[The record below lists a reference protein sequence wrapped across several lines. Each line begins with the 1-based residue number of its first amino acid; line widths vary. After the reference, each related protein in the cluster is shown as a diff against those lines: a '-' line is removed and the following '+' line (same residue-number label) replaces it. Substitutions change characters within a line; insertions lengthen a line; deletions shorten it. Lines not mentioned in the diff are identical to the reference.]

1 MISFRFVCAL
11 ALLLIGSSVLPALQV
26 TGYSSAANDRFQSGF
41 PGSPVANTDP
51 AFIGLDYD
59 WSGVGWDATNGAKGF
74 GFLSPQHYL
83 VASHYGGATSLAV
96 SPANGSVVLG
106 AEASVENTGIVTF
119 TNSDNSTVMDLSL
132 GTLAAPVGSA
142 PLPRYGILD
151 LNASSTTDSPASYN
165 TLPVFLY
172 GRGPDGSYSPRVA
185 ATTIAGTYNSI
196 NGGAASF
203 FITTRTDVQLEGG
216 DSGSPAF
223 AAWVNPNGGNE
234 LALLGNNY
242 AISDTYNFINFLG
255 TAVAINSLNSLMTP
269 EGFALKIVGE
279 PAATWTGAIGG
290 QGGNLFRSANWS
302 SSSIPT
308 DQFALFNATT
318 AATRALVVNSSTNF
332 RGAYFKSTAAASDGF
347 TFNGT
352 NSLTIGRG
360 GLTNY
365 DNSRQTINAPLIL
378 GDHQYWD
385 AGPGGIT
392 VATIN
397 TSARLLEISGNG
409 TAVISGAISG
419 NGSIAL
425 SGAELDLNGNSTYS
439 GPTWAHRGKLVVN
452 GNITSSSGLMLDSG
466 SALYGQGRV
475 SGISGAGSINPGS
488 SPGILTATS
497 VNPAA
502 GLDFNLEFTQAGSPA
517 YGNAASSG
525 NDVLRLTGA
534 VPFSQS
540 LAAENQVAVFLN
552 VSSLQL
558 GDTFRGGFFTDN
570 SAAFFS
576 SIQSAAFLYYLA
588 NPSGGTTYN
597 GVNYA
602 LYSGGLTFTLSTV
615 PETAAYSGGSQ
626 SGQVM
631 QVQAVP
637 ELSCGMYLLLAGSS
651 SLLLLALRRR

>member
-1 MISFRFVCAL
+1 MINRRVAIAL
-11 ALLLIGSSVLPALQV
+11 ACLLPQLAPVSALQV

-41 PGSPVANTDP
+41 PGAPVANANP
-51 AFIGLDYD
+51 AFVGLDYD
-59 WSGVGWDATNGAKGF
+59 WSGVGWDASDGTKGF

-96 SPANGSVVLG
+96 SPTNGSVVLG
-106 AEASVENTGIVTF
+106 AGASVENTGIVTF
-119 TNSDNSTVMDLSL
+119 TNTDNSTVMDLSL
-132 GTLAAPVGSA
+132 GTLAAPLGSA

-151 LNASSTTDSPASYN
+151 LNASSTTDSPANYN
-165 TLPVFLY
+165 SLPVFLY
-172 GRGPDGSYSPRVA
+172 GRGPDGSYSPRIA
-185 ATTIAGTYNSI
+185 ASTIAGTYNSI

-203 FITTRTDVQLEGG
+203 FITARTDVQLESG

-223 AAWVNPNGGNE
+223 AAWVNPNGASE

-242 AISDTYNFINFLG
+242 AINDTYNFINFLG
-255 TAVAINSLNSLMTP
+255 TAAAINSLNTLMTP

-279 PAATWTGAIGG
+279 PVSTWTGSVSSVIGT
-290 QGGNLFRSANWS
+290 NTNWS
-302 SSSIPT
+302 TGTSRT
-308 DQFALFNATT
+308 DQFVLFDAEATSRRSLT
-318 AATRALVVNSSTNF
+318 INSNTNF
-332 RGAYFKSTAAASDGF
+332 RGAYFKSTAAADGF

-352 NSLTIGRG
+352 SSLTIGRG

-378 GDHQYWD
+378 GDHQFWD

-392 VATIN
+392 VASVSTG
-397 TSARLLEISGNG
+397 ARLLEISGDG
-409 TAVISGAISG
+409 TAIISGTISG

-452 GNITSSSGLMLDSG
+452 GNITSSSGLTLDSG

-488 SPGILTATS
+488 SLGILTAPS
-497 VNPAA
+497 INPAA
-502 GLDFNLEFTQAGSPA
+502 GLDFNLEFTQTGSPA
-517 YGNAASSG
+517 YGNAAASG

-540 LAAENQVAVFLN
+540 LAAGNQVSVFLN
-552 VSSLQL
+552 VASLQL

-570 SAAFFS
+570 NAAFFS

-588 NPSGGTTYN
+588 NPSGGTVYN
-597 GVNYA
+597 NVNYA
-602 LYSGGLTFTLSTV
+602 IYSGGLTFTLSTV
-615 PETAAYSGGSQ
+615 QETAAFSGGSQ
-626 SGQVM
+626 AGQVM

-637 ELSCGMYLLLAGSS
+637 ELSGGMYLLLAGCS
-651 SLLLLALRRR
+651 SLLLFALRRR